1 MLRYIL
7 KRIALM
13 IPIILA
19 LTFVVFS
26 IMSLTPGDAAYAILG
41 SEYSEENG
49 AQLRTELGLDKPFF
63 VQYFNYMVG
72 LLHGDMGTSYISK
85 APVVDQLKAR
95 FPNTFK
101 ITMLSMAFS
110 VIVGIPIGVISATK
124 PKSVLSRTSLL
135 VGMMGISIPG
145 FWLGMLMIL
154 LFAVKLGWLPSSG
167 VNEGFKSLL
176 LPSLTLGINFLASV
190 MRTTRSSMMET
201 VRADYVRTA
210 RSKGLSEKKVIFD
223 HALGNA
229 LMPTITVVGVQV
241 GTLLGSMVLT
251 ETVFAIPG
259 TGRLL
264 VEAITKRDTPTILGA
279 LVLLG
284 CCVAVCNLIVDII
297 YAYIDPRIKAQYTG
311 RA

>member
-1 MLRYIL
+1 MIRYIL
-7 KRIALM
+7 KRMVLM
-13 IPIILA
+13 VPIILA
-19 LTFVVFS
+19 LTFVVFF

-41 SEYSEENG
+41 SEYTEENG
-49 AQLRTELGLDKPFF
+49 AQLRAELGLDKPFF
-63 VQYFNYMVG
+63 VRYFDYVIG
-72 LLHGDMGTSYISK
+72 LLQGDMGLSYINK

-95 FPNTFK
+95 FPNTLK
-101 ITMLSMAFS
+101 VTLLSMAIS
-110 VIVGIPIGVISATK
+110 VLIGLPIGVVTATK
-124 PKSVLSRTSLL
+124 PNSFLSRMSLV

-154 LFAVKLGWLPSSG
+154 LFAVNLGWLPSSG
-167 VNEGFKSLL
+167 VDEGIRSLI

-201 VRADYVRTA
+201 VRTDYVRTA
-210 RSKGLSEKKVIFD
+210 RSKGLSERKVVFD

-241 GTLLGSMVLT
+241 GTLLGGMVLT

-264 VEAITKRDTPTILGA
+264 VEAINKRDMPTIMGT

-284 CCVAVCNLIVDII
+284 ACVAVCNLIVDVI
-297 YAYIDPRIKAQYTG
+297 YAYIDPRIKAQYVG
-311 RA
+311 RS

>member
-1 MLRYIL
+1 MIVYII
-7 KRIALM
+7 KRIFLM

-26 IMSLTPGDAAYAILG
+26 IVSLTPSDAAYAILG
-41 SEYSEENG
+41 SEYTEENG
-49 AQLRTELGLDKPFF
+49 AQLRAELGLDKPFF
-63 VQYFNYMVG
+63 VRYFKYIVG
-72 LLHGDMGTSYISK
+72 LAQGDMGISYINK
-85 APVVDQLKAR
+85 APVIDQLKAR

-101 ITMLSMAFS
+101 ITIMSMTFS
-110 VIVGIPIGVISATK
+110 VLIGLPIGVVTATK
-124 PKSVLSRTSLL
+124 PNSFLSRLSL
-135 VGMMGISIPG
+135 VIGMMGISIPG

-154 LFAVKLGWLPSSG
+154 FFAVKLGWLPSSG
-167 VNEGFKSLL
+167 VDEGFRSLI

-201 VRADYVRTA
+201 VRTDYVRTA
-210 RSKGLSEKKVIFD
+210 RSKGLSERKVIFD

-264 VEAITKRDTPTILGA
+264 VEAINKRDMPTVLGA

-284 CCVAVCNLIVDII
+284 VCVAVCNLVVDII

-311 RA
+311 RT